1 MSNHTTIDKID
12 HENIRQKWCS
22 SLSDIKVKV
31 LNALIHLLES
41 KHQQNNE
48 LKIWY
53 IVLDIYWE

>member
-1 MSNHTTIDKID
+1 MSNHTTTDKID

-22 SLSDIKVKV
+22 SLSDIKMKV

-48 LKIWY
+48 KTPPFY
-53 IVLDIYWE
+53 S